1 MILHKTTVCLTVW
14 LCVWSPPPLATVVA
28 LNRQILIFGNSF
40 CRSMTSFLHSLTAA
54 LTRKDEI
61 SNSQISK
68 TQKQKLVSLFYFRFL
83 LLLPFFRRIFLQIC
97 FVIFVYCFC
106 SSSAVGSIDRQFA
119 ESSRDVLG
127 ISRDTDRQRD
137 HMVNSRPTRPLLRH
151 WNRNHVLVKVG
162 CPVQKSKSKTHNK
175 CKSATNRGVKSHS
188 HSHSES
194 FQTIVSCGTHA

>member
-14 LCVWSPPPLATVVA
+14 LCVCSPPPLATVVA

-40 CRSMTSFLHSLTAA
+40 CRSMTSFLHRLTAA

-83 LLLPFFRRIFLQIC
+83 PLLPFFRRIFLQIC

-106 SSSAVGSIDRQFA
+106 SSSAVGSINWQTVRWKLKRCFGDQQRDRQ
-119 ESSRDVLG
+119 
-127 ISRDTDRQRD
+127 TK
-137 HMVNSRPTRPLLRH
+137 RPHGQLAANAASFKAL
-151 WNRNHVLVKVG
+151 
-162 CPVQKSKSKTHNK
+162 KSKPRS
-175 CKSATNRGVKSHS
+175 G
-188 HSHSES
+188 ES
-194 FQTIVSCGTHA
+194 RLPCPEIEIENA

>member
-1 MILHKTTVCLTVW
+1 MILHKTTVCLSDF
-14 LCVWSPPPLATVVA
+14 SPPPLATVVA
-28 LNRQILIFGNSF
+28 LNKQILIFGNSF

-68 TQKQKLVSLFYFRFL
+68 SRNKNWSLCFTFAFCCCCLFFGAYFCRSVSLFSFISLALRL
-83 LLLPFFRRIFLQIC
+83 RLAA
-97 FVIFVYCFC
+97 
-106 SSSAVGSIDRQFA
+106 STDRQFA

-127 ISRDTDRQRD
+127 ISRETDRQRD

>member
-1 MILHKTTVCLTVW
+1 MCVC
-14 LCVWSPPPLATVVA
+14 SPPPLATVVA

-83 LLLPFFRRIFLQIC
+83 LLLPFFGA
-97 FVIFVYCFC
+97 YFC
-106 SSSAVGSIDRQFA
+106 RSVSLFSFIAFALRLRLAASTDRQFA

-127 ISRDTDRQRD
+127 INRETDKETK
-137 HMVNSRPTRPLLRH
+137 RPHGQLAANAASFKAL
-151 WNRNHVLVKVG
+151 
-162 CPVQKSKSKTHNK
+162 KSKPRS
-175 CKSATNRGVKSHS
+175 G
-188 HSHSES
+188 ES
-194 FQTIVSCGTHA
+194 RLPCPEIEIENA